1 MTYADALTHHV
12 QRCLRRDF
20 DLPAVEPDADGDY
33 GVAAGE
39 TVVWARP
46 ILDHDPPL
54 LRLWAPATQRVKRTA
69 ALLREI
75 NDVNLGL
82 QQMQCA
88 LYADVVL
95 ISAEVEIELIEPGQ
109 LGRLLPRVGQ
119 AAEQVGCLIAAVFGG
134 QPAEVAGSEQPA
146 ADRE

>member
-1 MTYADALTHHV
+1 MIR
-12 QRCLRRDF
+12 RCCDFGRR
-20 DLPAVEPDADGDY
+20 P
-33 GVAAGE
+33 
-39 TVVWARP
+39 R
-46 ILDHDPPL
+46 
-54 LRLWAPATQRVKRTA
+54 RRTA

-82 QQMQCA
+82 QQMLCA
-88 LYADVVL
+88 LYGDIVL

-109 LGRLLPRVGQ
+109 LGRLLQRVGQ

>member
-12 QRCLRRDF
+12 QRSLRRDF
-20 DLPAVEPDADGDY
+20 GLPAIEADADGDF
-33 GVAAGE
+33 GVAVGD

-54 LRLWAPATQRVKRTA
+54 LRLWAPAAKRVRKSA

-88 LYADVVL
+88 LYGDMVL

-119 AAEQVGCLIAAVFGG
+119 AAEQVGYLIAAVFGG
-134 QPAEVAGSEQPA
+134 QPAEIAGSEQPA
-146 ADRE
+146 ADHD